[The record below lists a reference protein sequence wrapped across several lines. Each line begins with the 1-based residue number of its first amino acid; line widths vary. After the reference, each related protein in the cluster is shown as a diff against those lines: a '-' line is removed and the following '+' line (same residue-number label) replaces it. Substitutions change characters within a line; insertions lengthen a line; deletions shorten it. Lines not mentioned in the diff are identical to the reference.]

1 MTIRRAPDDE
11 RGAYTIID
19 NSTLQDKC
27 LTWEARGMLAFLLS
41 KPSKWSVQVGNLVSA
56 SPNAKR
62 DKVYALLSELETAGY
77 IVTKRMH
84 DDEGRFT
91 GIERWVYELPQPI
104 SGISVSG
111 ESPVVEPET
120 PEIVASRLLCEQL
133 NKLIVENGYKPF
145 TMNKTS
151 ISTMSRIMT
160 IDKQTQENVSEVIR
174 WSQWNE
180 FWLQNIRSPE
190 KLRKHFDTLRA
201 QMNRDRQFVPKAVAV
216 QHKQE
221 VRESMRRID
230 EMTRTMRETAVPM
243 PADVRRYRKQHD

>member
-84 DDEGRFT
+84 NDEGRFT

-111 ESPVVEPET
+111 ESPVIEPET
-120 PEIVASRLLCEQL
+120 PEIVASRSLCEEL
-133 NKLIVENGYKPF
+133 NKRIEANGYKPF
-145 TMNKTS
+145 AVNKTS
-151 ISTMSRIMT
+151 IASMSRIMT
-160 IDKQTQENVSEVIR
+160 IDKHVEAEIREVIK
-174 WSQWNE
+174 WSQADE
-180 FWLQNIRSPE
+180 FWLQNVRSPE
-190 KLRKHFDTLRA
+190 KLRKHFDTLRS
-201 QMNRDRQFVPKAVAV
+201 QMKRDRQFVPKAILE
-216 QHKQE
+216 QHAKE
-221 VRESMRRID
+221 TRDSMRRI
-230 EMTRTMRETAVPM
+230 EEQKKLMEQTSVPM
-243 PADVRRYRKQHD
+243 PEGVRRYRK